1 MEILGLERL
10 LLTLILPNDVNG
22 PLFCEQIQMGRPKPL
37 SRKDPNL
44 SAVETR
50 DSLILD
56 ATVLHVPFQSLTH
69 GPGTTGQWPGRKSV
83 DPTLKSHNSLIL

>member
-56 ATVLHVPFQSLTH
+56 ATVLHVPF
-69 GPGTTGQWPGRKSV
+69 
-83 DPTLKSHNSLIL
+83 